1 MRRADRWPRAACA
14 ASVCDER
21 GQIFPF
27 AVTLLFALFIVSAV
41 VINVGQAVNR
51 RIFLQIAA
59 DAGAY
64 TGATEMARGLNTIA
78 DLNGT
83 IQRAWGVLTYATM
96 GFTLTA
102 CPASDL
108 GVAGYSTV
116 YQATN
121 TMIRLVNIGYG
132 MRARAQ
138 AERVTTYNAMDLF
151 PGERLEMGETDVA
164 SGLVSQRPQGKLVD
178 LQEVPAGTSPFAPA
192 LSSARKAANWTCMMG
207 IIPMPRSAFFGLWYQ
222 KRAGP
227 PIAFVWVVKAP
238 ATRARVFDSFFGG
251 NTIPKMTAV
260 AVAKPVG
267 GHIKEMNAKYVT
279 KLIPVRD
286 LKGTEWDL
294 VKRKIRRV
302 LH

>member
-1 MRRADRWPRAACA
+1 M
-14 ASVCDER
+14 
-21 GQIFPF
+21 
-27 AVTLLFALFIVSAV
+27 LFALFIVSAV

-83 IQRAWGVLTYATM
+83 IQRAWGGLTYATM
-96 GFTLTA
+96 GFTVTA

-108 GVAGYSTV
+108 GVAGYGTV
-116 YQATN
+116 YQATS
-121 TMIRLVNIGYG
+121 TMIRLVNTGYG
-132 MRARAQ
+132 TRARAE

-151 PGERLEMGETDVA
+151 PGEQLEMGETDAV
-164 SGLVSQRPQGKLVD
+164 SGLASQRPQGKLVD
-178 LQEVPAGTSPFAPA
+178 LQEVPTGTPPFVPA
-192 LSSARKAANWTCMMG
+192 LSAARKSANWTCLMG

-227 PIAFVWVVKAP
+227 PLAFVWVVKAP

-267 GHIKEMNAKYVT
+267 GNVKEMKAQYVT

-286 LKGTEWDL
+286 VKGTEWDF
-294 VKRKIRRV
+294 VERKIRRV